1 MPAWVPKKH
10 LAPFEPDRDHASLC
24 NVKARRWV
32 GKKLVEVKVTTVEVE
47 VFRHLPFSEAC
58 GRCMLSL
65 YAREGTPVMRQ

>member
-1 MPAWVPKKH
+1 MTWKNKVH

-32 GKKLVEVKVTTVEVE
+32 RNKLVKVEVRTVSVE
-47 VFRHLPFSEAC
+47 KFRHLPFAEAC

-65 YAREGTPVMRQ
+65 HAREGTPVVRQR